1 MKQNNYLINIQI
13 GGDTMN
19 MDKLAIKL
27 AKRGWVSNAYNE
39 YSYMKGTV
47 FTYKTDNLFVEVH
60 HQPGCGYAWFVTCKQ
75 LEIVSI
81 ALFEEDIYE
90 AINKA
95 SKIVR
100 DAIERLYIDAK
111 KM

>member
-1 MKQNNYLINIQI
+1 MENCIPSPL
-13 GGDTMN
+13 TPCS
-19 MDKLAIKL
+19 AIR
-27 AKRGWVSNAYNE
+27 AGES
-39 YSYMKGTV
+39 
-47 FTYKTDNLFVEVH
+47 EVH
-60 HQPGCGYAWFVTCKQ
+60 HQPGCGDAWFVTCKQ

-81 ALFEEDIYE
+81 ALFEEDVYE